1 MPEYGYSTPYRG
13 MSGGPLPPG
22 ALEAMTAP
30 GRNIGR
36 GIEQLGAGVSQ
47 MIQRYQQTKAEK
59 ELASGEFEG
68 LIAQYIPQA
77 KDLPSGETG
86 GVDMGFLGKIVGE
99 KNVKKFV
106 EGKASTA
113 DILAMTHSI
122 KTAQAEKDK
131 ALARQLEGLQI
142 DQIKQN
148 LANQQR
154 EQASRD
160 AFTKT
165 MAFAGN
171 IPDTVSKEVQT
182 TEMVPQGS
190 QQLRNVVS
198 GYMDKARATVPALNA
213 AVMKASQQGGWPTE
227 LQANAPAMANAA
239 QALTAM
245 PKTQA
250 LPMAPVTTT
259 STVDTPARYED
270 QRKALADYALSIG
283 AAPETF
289 AALDQMLQL
298 AGKRQPV
305 QVGVQ
310 QLPGNLGTVVTAG
323 GKTEIVKPDPSVAAR
338 VIPGYS
344 GVVPTEKEAIE
355 FRQLQADA
363 ADASG
368 LADELLQLSKVPFS
382 TVDTAMRTRGQS
394 LAQQLVGKM
403 RLAVLGPGPINENE
417 RKILEN
423 LAANP
428 ATIFSLDVNTKSAL
442 NTLKQTLSKSIESK
456 AKSLGLQGSGGGL
469 QSGQP
474 QLPRVIFNPAL
485 AK

>member
-36 GIEQLGAGVSQ
+36 GIEQFGEGIGA

-59 ELASGEFEG
+59 EYATGEFEG

-122 KTAQAEKDK
+122 KTAQVEKDK

-190 QQLRNVVS
+190 QQLRSVVA
-198 GYMDKARATVPALNA
+198 GYMDKARATVPAFNA
-213 AVMKASQQGGWPTE
+213 AVMQASQQNGWPTE

-250 LPMAPVTTT
+250 LPTAPVTTT
-259 STVDTPARYED
+259 STVETPAKYED
-270 QRKALADYALSIG
+270 QRKALANYALSIG

-289 AALDQMLQL
+289 AALDQILQI
-298 AGKRQPV
+298 AGKRPAQVV
-305 QVGVQ
+305 QSGKTPEGATWINV
-310 QLPGNLGTVVTAG
+310 N
-323 GKTEIVKPDPSVAAR
+323 GKTEIFAPPKIEGKELNGEQGKALAFAGR
-338 VIPGYS
+338 MALNEATINEVIKRGYEPNYS
-344 GVVPTEKEAIE
+344 GHIPFLPERLKSESRKIYEAAKGNWIEAVLRRNSGAVISEKDYADAEQQYFPQPGESKEAIAKKKARRDAE
-355 FRQLQADA
+355 LESMKTAIGKHADEYLQKAIG
-363 ADASG
+363 DASK
-368 LADELLQLSKVPFS
+368 AP
-382 TVDTAMRTRGQS
+382 GQS
-394 LAQQLVGKM
+394 
-403 RLAVLGPGPINENE
+403 
-417 RKILEN
+417 
-423 LAANP
+423 
-428 ATIFSLDVNTKSAL
+428 
-442 NTLKQTLSKSIESK
+442 
-456 AKSLGLQGSGGGL
+456 
-469 QSGQP
+469 
-474 QLPRVIFNPAL
+474 QLPRVVFNPAL